1 MKKHKLVNW
10 QGQMRMTPAHFHQ
23 TEDYFIE
30 ELNDVR
36 SLFLQRHDYGLLPLT
51 KKDKDV
57 EIRIREHLSNH
68 VEVNLYCCNAL
79 TASGERIDFN
89 LSANEMPLSKNFSPQ
104 QDRDSR
110 GREIQHWDVILAVD
124 PYERVATGELNPQ
137 EEPPRHP
144 DCDRSYKL
152 HIVPSDEVNLS
163 AFGSHFLT
171 IGKIRK
177 EGDRYLVDQNYIPP
191 CRTMSSHPELISYC
205 KHFDAMLYDLRKFSQ
220 NIIGKVNDRSNG
232 SELAVNIRL
241 MSETILAYIAS
252 IHFRLK
258 NFGTS
263 IPPVVL
269 TEYISNLASHCYVCL
284 ICLPGIQKDELL
296 KYFYEWSDVMPGSF
310 EEMLAGTM
318 EIEYEHRNLRAV
330 MVRLESFMT
339 TLSELWEHLSHLEYI
354 GQHKESLVVSVSGGN
369 RGEERRGFMISD

>member
-10 QGQMRMTPAHFHQ
+10 QGQMRMAPAHFRQ

-30 ELNDVR
+30 GLNDVR

-51 KKDKDV
+51 ESDRDV

-68 VEVNLYCCNAL
+68 VEVNLYCCNAV

-89 LSANEMPLSKNFSPQ
+89 LSENEMPLSKNFSPQ
-104 QDRDSR
+104 QDRDNR

-124 PYERVATGELNPQ
+124 PYVRVATGELDPQ

-144 DCDRSYKL
+144 DCDSLYKL
-152 HIVPSDEVNLS
+152 HIVPSDELNLS

-191 CRTMSSHPELISYC
+191 CRTMSSHPELVHYC
-205 KHFDAMLYDLRKFSQ
+205 KHFDSLLYDLRKSSQ
-220 NIIGKVNDRSNG
+220 NIISKVNDRSNG
-232 SELAVNIRL
+232 SELAVNIRA
-241 MSETILAYIAS
+241 MSETIFAYIAS

-263 IPPVVL
+263 IQPVVM
-269 TEYISNLASHCYVCL
+269 TEYISNLASRCYVSL

-310 EEMLAGTM
+310 EELMAGTM
-318 EIEYEHRNLRAV
+318 EIEYEHNNLRAV
-330 MVRLESFMT
+330 MVRLETFIV
-339 TLSELWEHLSHLEYI
+339 TLNELWEHLSRLEYI

-369 RGEERRGFMISD
+369 RGEERRGFMVSD